1 MESWSFKKNRGGEL
15 LERNYYPPVDILVS
29 LRKKKKKKRKKKKR
43 KGKKRKW
50 KSLITKKEM
59 KQLGEWKLFLK

>member
-29 LRKKKKKKRKKKKR
+29 LRKKKRKKKKR
-43 KGKKRKW
+43 KKEKRK
-50 KSLITKKEM
+50 KKMEISHNEE
-59 KQLGEWKLFLK
+59 GNEAAR